1 MDAKAGLSRTS
12 GPRPD
17 AAVAVWRIGSDVTNT
32 LPVLIETLS
41 LVPDGSKWELLEGLE
56 EMGPQAREAVPA
68 LLGQLTIQG
77 TPDPQRLFALK
88 KITNA
93 LIKIDPEAASRAG
106 VRPTPADSPRR

>member
-17 AAVAVWRIGSDVTNT
+17 ATVAVWRIGSDVTNT

-56 EMGPQAREAVPA
+56 EMGPQAKRSRSRSLGPIDHPGHTGPA
-68 LLGQLTIQG
+68 KIVRLEE
-77 TPDPQRLFALK
+77 DHQR
-88 KITNA
+88 INQN
-93 LIKIDPEAASRAG
+93 
-106 VRPTPADSPRR
+106 